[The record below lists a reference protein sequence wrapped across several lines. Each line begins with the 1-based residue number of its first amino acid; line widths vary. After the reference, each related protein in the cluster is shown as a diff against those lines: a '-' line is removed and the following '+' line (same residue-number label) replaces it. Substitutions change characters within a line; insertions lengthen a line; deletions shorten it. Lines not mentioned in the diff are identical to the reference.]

1 MGNKFI
7 NYLVIVSIMASMFIL
22 IVIIYDQNKR
32 INEIN
37 EFINIELTNIN
48 INIDKLKENQ
58 NVFISEVNYIKS
70 SQQTL
75 LNNQQ
80 NLLKGY
86 DDLSLRIYKAL
97 TELNLYELRE
107 RKRVE
112 VEMILNGTIT
122 PIEDVS
128 LTLINN
134 EGVGVSGL
142 IGGKK
147 I

>member
-142 IGGKK
+142 I
-147 I
+147 

>member
-134 EGVGVSGL
+134 EGVGVWV
-142 IGGKK
+142 
-147 I
+147 